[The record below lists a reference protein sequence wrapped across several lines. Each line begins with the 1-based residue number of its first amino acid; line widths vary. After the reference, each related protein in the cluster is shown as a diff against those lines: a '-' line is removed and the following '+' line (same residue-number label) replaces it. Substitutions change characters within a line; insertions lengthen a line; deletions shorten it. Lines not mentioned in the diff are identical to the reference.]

1 MPRFDDCVQITFTLE
16 GGYSNA
22 PGDHGGA
29 TQYGVTQPVY
39 TAWRALKAQPAQD
52 VKYITYAEAATIY
65 FEQYWLPTKCDILP
79 PPVDLVV
86 FDMSINS
93 GNGRAGK
100 MLQTAVGIPADEVDG
115 LIGRAT
121 LAAVAKIDPKTLAI
135 RYLDAREAFYHKL
148 VANDATQQKFLN
160 GWINR
165 VNFLRG
171 VVGN

>member
-1 MPRFDDCVQITFTLE
+1 MARFDDCVQITFTLE

-29 TQYGVTQPVY
+29 TQYGVTQAVY
-39 TAWRALKAQPAQD
+39 SAWRKLKTQPVQD

-65 FEQYWLPTKCDILP
+65 FEQYWLPMKCDVLP

-86 FDMSINS
+86 FDMAINS
-93 GNGRAGK
+93 GNGRAAK
-100 MLQTAVGIPADEVDG
+100 MLQTAIGVTADG
-115 LIGRAT
+115 AIGRAS
-121 LAAVAKIDPKTLAI
+121 LAAVAKLEPKTLAI
-135 RYLDAREAFYHKL
+135 RYLDAREAFYHQL
-148 VANDATQQKFLN
+148 VANDATQQQFLN

-171 VVGN
+171 IVGN